1 MLRWMGL
8 ALLGLVVAIGLILL
22 GLRIAQPGPPGRLVI
37 ATGGSGNAYHEL
49 ATTFMADLARIGIQ
63 LELRPGVEGI
73 DTLKAL
79 ANPNSDVD
87 AGLVKGGFAGSLQG
101 RLASTKARDWHD
113 TTLPKMR
120 SLGRLFYE
128 PIWIFYRG
136 NSVLKDLA
144 QLRGKRIIVGTK
156 QSGSRRIATQ
166 LLKANRVEAPES
178 QLLEQD
184 LGDDGQELVKGDVD
198 AAILILPAESPR
210 VQKLLR
216 TEGIRLMDMAAEADA
231 YTTRFPSIGKL
242 VLHQGS
248 VELEPSIPAA
258 NTTLLT
264 TTTTLLVR
272 ADLHPALAAAL
283 TYAVVHNPKRGYDKD
298 GDPILFHKAGE
309 FPVASDPEYE
319 MAAEARPVYKSG
331 ELPWL
336 LARVAPMN
344 QRLGLP
350 FGVSAYANAHGAQTV
365 LLLIPALTILLPL
378 LSFLP
383 KLYEWTVRQ
392 RLLYWYRQLKALEVR
407 IEHAHQPADLA
418 EHRGDIERI
427 DAAVRRIKVPLPF
440 FDQFYD
446 LRGHIDF
453 VRRRLREPSPGLMA
467 AAE

>member
-1 MLRWMGL
+1 MLRWMGV
-8 ALLGLVVAIGLILL
+8 AFLGLVLTAVTVLAV
-22 GLRIAQPGPPGRLVI
+22 LRVVQPGPPGRVVI

-49 ATTFMADLARIGIQ
+49 ASTFAADLARLGID

-79 ANPNSDVD
+79 ANPESAID
-87 AGLVKGGFAGSLQG
+87 AGFVKGGFAGSLQG

-113 TTLPKMR
+113 TTLPRMR

-136 NSVLKDLA
+136 STVLKDLA

-156 QSGSRRIATQ
+156 QSGARRIATQ
-166 LLKANRVEAPES
+166 LLKANRVEAPGTS
-178 QLLEQD
+178 LLEQD
-184 LGDDGQELVKGDVD
+184 LADDGQELVNGEVD
-198 AAILILPAESPR
+198 AAILILPAESQK

-231 YTTRFPSIGKL
+231 YTTRFPSLAKL

-248 VELEPSIPAA
+248 VELEPSIPATS
-258 NTTLLT
+258 TTLLAT
-264 TTTTLLVR
+264 STTLLVR
-272 ADLHPALAAAL
+272 ADLHPALVAAL
-283 TYAVVHNPKRGYDKD
+283 TYAVVHNPKRGFDKE

-309 FPVASDPEYE
+309 FPMGSDPEYE
-319 MAAEARPVYKSG
+319 LASDARPIYKSG

-336 LARVAPMN
+336 LARVAPLN
-344 QRLGLP
+344 KRLSLP

-378 LSFLP
+378 ISFLP
-383 KLYEWTVRQ
+383 KLYEWSVRQ

-407 IEHAHQPADLA
+407 IEHARDPSDMA

-427 DAAVRRIKVPLPF
+427 DAAVRRIRVPLPF

-446 LRGHIDF
+446 LREHIDF
-453 VRRRLREPSPGLMA
+453 VRRRLRELSPGLR